1 MVRDFIAAR
10 AKPCMKRLILA
21 LLSALAVGAAQP
33 AVAAPTPTYGYHVVH
48 AFPHDT
54 GAFTEGLF
62 YLDGYLYESTGLEQ
76 HSTLRKEDLATGQ
89 VLQQISIAPQYFGEG
104 IVAWGHKLVELTW
117 RSHVGFVYDLSTFE
131 KKGEFHYPGEGW
143 ALTHDGHRLI
153 MSDGTSELRFLNP
166 TTLKEEGRL
175 KVTDQGHPVANLNE
189 VEWVKGEVYA
199 NIWQTDRIARIDP
212 KTGHVVGWI
221 DLSGILPND
230 ERTPGQTDV
239 LNGIAYDAQ
248 HDRLFV
254 TGKMWPK
261 LYEITLVKT
270 GAH

>member
-1 MVRDFIAAR
+1 
-10 AKPCMKRLILA
+10 MKRLILA
-21 LLSALAVGAAQP
+21 LLSVLALAAAQP
-33 AVAAPTPTYGYHVVH
+33 SAAAPTPQYGYHVVH
-48 AFPHDT
+48 AYPHDT

-117 RSHVGFVYDLSTFE
+117 QSHVGFVYDLATFQ
-131 KKGEFHYPGEGW
+131 KQGEFHYPGEGW
-143 ALTHDGHRLI
+143 ALTQDGHRLI
-153 MSDGTSELRFLNP
+153 MSDGTAELRFLNP
-166 TTLKEEGRL
+166 ITLKEEGRL
-175 KVTDQGHPVANLNE
+175 KVTDNGHPVANLNE
-189 VEWVKGEVYA
+189 LEWVKGEVYA

-221 DLSGILPND
+221 DLSGILPNG